1 MRNIQ
6 EWIEAQLKR
15 GYSAK
20 SIKSVLVKR
29 GYPSKAVAEVDKA
42 SYSASSKTQ
51 ISKKFSSKP
60 FLLMAIFA
68 GIMLMAWLIN
78 KGSLNA
84 PLQQINNAPSASENQ
99 DSSIIQPSST
109 FKNANGELVEIYSG
123 IIANQSPAGM
133 TLENN
138 GSVKNLQFS
147 EKRPPVFIIGS
158 GPERGNFLE
167 TAQIGDKALVQLIVA
182 EEMQYASRVMIY
194 K

>member
-6 EWIEAQLKR
+6 EWIEAQLKK
-15 GYSAK
+15 GYSA
-20 SIKSVLVKR
+20 SRIKAFLIKK
-29 GYPSKAVAEVDKA
+29 GYPPEAAAEVDKA

-99 DSSIIQPSST
+99 DSSIIQPSSK
-109 FKNANGELVEIYSG
+109 FKNANGG
-123 IIANQSPAGM
+123 G
-133 TLENN
+133 
-138 GSVKNLQFS
+138 
-147 EKRPPVFIIGS
+147 
-158 GPERGNFLE
+158 
-167 TAQIGDKALVQLIVA
+167 
-182 EEMQYASRVMIY
+182 
-194 K
+194 

>member
-1 MRNIQ
+1 
-6 EWIEAQLKR
+6 
-15 GYSAK
+15 
-20 SIKSVLVKR
+20 
-29 GYPSKAVAEVDKA
+29 
-42 SYSASSKTQ
+42 
-51 ISKKFSSKP
+51 
-60 FLLMAIFA
+60 
-68 GIMLMAWLIN
+68 MAWLIN

-147 EKRPPVFIIGS
+147 EKSPPVFIIGS

>member
-147 EKRPPVFIIGS
+147 EKSPPVFIIGS

>member
-68 GIMLMAWLIN
+68 GI
-78 KGSLNA
+78 
-84 PLQQINNAPSASENQ
+84 LQ
-99 DSSIIQPSST
+99 
-109 FKNANGELVEIYSG
+109 GLC
-123 IIANQSPAGM
+123 
-133 TLENN
+133 LW
-138 GSVKNLQFS
+138 
-147 EKRPPVFIIGS
+147 
-158 GPERGNFLE
+158 RG
-167 TAQIGDKALVQLIVA
+167 
-182 EEMQYASRVMIY
+182 
-194 K
+194 